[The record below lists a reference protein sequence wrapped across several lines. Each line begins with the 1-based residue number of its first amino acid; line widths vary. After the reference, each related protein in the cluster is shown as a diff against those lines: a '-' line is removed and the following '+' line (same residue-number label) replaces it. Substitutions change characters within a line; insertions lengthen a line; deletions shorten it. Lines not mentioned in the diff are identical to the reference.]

1 MWCVRLS
8 PQQEVRAWSEKL
20 LKLLLPLILHRTGRT
35 LHNPAYS
42 AERFVSPP
50 TSLSQ
55 PAIYEEVEVSTSF
68 CSEDEPEKLV
78 QIHDMT
84 HTTPRMPSHINQKTS
99 QLLLAVHREPVGKNM
114 HSKEGL
120 ARSTSYSTQGER
132 SRVHQGEHP
141 TNSAPM
147 QAQGYAK
154 LDVTTRC
161 TCLESHRG
169 GKATKNIATP
179 LSVSHDYSRLEQ

>member
-1 MWCVRLS
+1 M
-8 PQQEVRAWSEKL
+8 
-20 LKLLLPLILHRTGRT
+20 HRTGRA

-50 TSLSQ
+50 TTLSQ

-78 QIHDMT
+78 QIRDVT
-84 HTTPRMPSHINQKTS
+84 HTTPRMPSHVNQKTS
-99 QLLLAVHREPVGKNM
+99 QLLLAVYREPVRKNV
-114 HSKEGL
+114 HGKEGL
-120 ARSTSYSTQGER
+120 VRSTGYSTQGEQ
-132 SRVHQGEHP
+132 SRTARGEHP
-141 TNSAPM
+141 ANSPPM

-154 LDVTTRC
+154 LDITTRC

-169 GKATKNIATP
+169 GKVTKNIATP
-179 LSVSHDYSRLEQ
+179 LSISHDYSRLEQ